1 MSIIKSIVGGKA
13 GCGRGGSISYK
24 SKYPIVLL
32 LLRASWSLGDRVQG
46 RPCEVR
52 LRASGSAAPPASSA
66 GLLLLLRGRRV
77 GDKCLTTVLSI
88 GLSTSLA
95 TGSGAA
101 GSGLLRDR
109 ERLVGPGG
117 LGLDMV
123 WVEVRSKGLRG
134 EVRVVGGLSGEGL
147 KGGELRLLRE
157 RSGRVG

>member
-24 SKYPIVLL
+24 SKYLLVLFLPRAPWPL
-32 LLRASWSLGDRVQG
+32 LYSVTSS
-46 RPCEVR
+46 P
-52 LRASGSAAPPASSA
+52 SA
-66 GLLLLLRGRRV
+66 GLLLLLRGRRF
-77 GDKCLTTVLSI
+77 GEECLTTVLSI

-95 TGSGAA
+95 TGSFAA

-109 ERLVGPGG
+109 GHSVEPDG

-134 EVRVVGGLSGEGL
+134 EVRVVGGMGRDGM
-147 KGGELRLLRE
+147 KGDERRLVRE
-157 RSGRVG
+157 RSGRLG